1 MEEKNKNE
9 ELKQQETHEA
19 LSAAR
24 ASYSTGTGM
33 GPDDCM
39 SQEFFNSLNDRG
51 AISGTIY
58 VCGLGWVTASGSG
71 CGCGSGCDSI
81 PSCLC
86 GCCSYDLCSCIN
98 SGSGSGTGSGSGSGS
113 GSGCGSSDS
122 HTCACSCYYCGAYG
136 CGAGSGCG
144 CGCGSGNG
152 SGCGCGVS
160 KDPIELMDKS
170 KFIPW
175 NNTNCL
181 ELCKSVLL
189 KYGITYPG
197 DSSHVFRLT
206 HTVNGELH
214 NWGDNPTQNYRKG
227 IECIDRH
234 LNANRVIIVGVEY
247 DLMKSPN
254 SDGTDHFVVITGRGF
269 DSSKRQYYYTF
280 MDNGA
285 TRVADGCSNDNRLYY
300 DSYEL
305 KLSGNTKYFSG
316 EYTVTHIRP
325 NDGNYDG
332 VVSF

>member
-9 ELKQQETHEA
+9 ELKQQETNEA
-19 LSAAR
+19 SSAAR
-24 ASYSTGTGM
+24 TTYSTGTGM

-39 SQEFFNSLNDRG
+39 SQDFFNSLNDRG

-71 CGCGSGCDSI
+71 CG
-81 PSCLC
+81 
-86 GCCSYDLCSCIN
+86 
-98 SGSGSGTGSGSGSGS
+98 
-113 GSGCGSSDS
+113 
-122 HTCACSCYYCGAYG
+122 
-136 CGAGSGCG
+136 
-144 CGCGSGNG
+144 SGNG
-152 SGCGCGVS
+152 SGCGCGVA

>member
-1 MEEKNKNE
+1 
-9 ELKQQETHEA
+9 
-19 LSAAR
+19 
-24 ASYSTGTGM
+24 
-33 GPDDCM
+33 
-39 SQEFFNSLNDRG
+39 
-51 AISGTIY
+51 
-58 VCGLGWVTASGSG
+58 
-71 CGCGSGCDSI
+71 
-81 PSCLC
+81 
-86 GCCSYDLCSCIN
+86 
-98 SGSGSGTGSGSGSGS
+98 
-113 GSGCGSSDS
+113 
-122 HTCACSCYYCGAYG
+122 
-136 CGAGSGCG
+136 
-144 CGCGSGNG
+144 
-152 SGCGCGVS
+152 
-160 KDPIELMDKS
+160 MDKS